1 MKTLI
6 LFLLLLPGLAQA
18 FSLTRY
24 ISKEGIK
31 LNSTKIGKSHFVN
44 SLNSTIILPNNAF
57 VFDFLRNGGSN
68 DLAVNGSVTAQSFR
82 YTPPTGFSFLL
93 KDVNFVISSA
103 NNTNDKFGGIIA
115 LTNGI
120 TYKIFDKDDN
130 LLNDF
135 LGGATIKKNSD
146 FNLLASSS
154 QVLSDVVA
162 VNFNI
167 LNTGASIAI
176 PPGGY
181 VEVLVQDDLT
191 GLTQFRV
198 SVNGLLMPG
207 EIEFAE

>member
-1 MKTLI
+1 MKK
-6 LFLLLLPGLAQA
+6 LLLLLVLIPALAQA

-44 SLNSTIILPNNAF
+44 SLSSTIILPNSAF
-57 VFDFLRNGGSN
+57 VFDFFRNGGSN
-68 DLAVNGSVTAQSFR
+68 DLTVDGSVTAQSFR

-103 NNTNDKFGGIIA
+103 NNTNDKFGGLSA
-115 LTNGI
+115 LSNGI

-130 LLNDF
+130 LLTDF
-135 LGGATIKKNSD
+135 LGGATVKKNAD

-154 QVLSDVVA
+154 QVLSDVVSI
-162 VNFNI
+162 NFNI
-167 LNTGASIAI
+167 RKTGASISV
-176 PPGGY
+176 PQGGY
-181 VEVLVQDDLT
+181 VEILVQDDLT

-198 SVNGLLMPG
+198 SINGLLLPG
-207 EIEFAE
+207 EIQFSE